1 MGFVEDLSVLAGA
14 AFSVLAGAAFSEVAA
29 VDVLDFS
36 AAGVSLEVD
45 DDDSLGDDS
54 DFVAC
59 LRASEG

>member
-1 MGFVEDLSVLAGA
+1 MDFAGD
-14 AFSVLAGAAFSEVAA
+14 FSVLLDPAFSEAVG

-36 AAGVSLEVD
+36 AAGVVLEV

-59 LRASEG
+59 LRASDG

>member
-1 MGFVEDLSVLAGA
+1 MDFAR
-14 AFSVLAGAAFSEVAA
+14 AFSVDFAGDFSVLLDPAFSEAVG

-36 AAGVSLEVD
+36 AAGVVLEV

-59 LRASEG
+59 LRASDG